1 MGKLEDVEAEKKL
14 WESDDAWELRKAF
27 MLAHYDDYPKIQ
39 LQCLSQLFINVTL
52 LGCEY
57 SQSLMQKIRS
67 MGAGIAASKD
77 RSKTGNYVKASAAK
91 KRQAVRP
98 SDLEG
103 ASEDIKRQHVE
114 KSPTPENESFND
126 RLQKLKSSLAMT
138 PHHLTGEQMM
148 KSATSS
154 CLMKWYVKRV
164 NQKIEIT
171 IDRYVAFRHTFSVS
185 CEDAN
190 ESAMNALIESIMS
203 CDAAVNDDGD
213 EIRFDGVPADEC
225 YAKSVGRRLE
235 KIKSAVTNGAH
246 TFKGLSTFLESV
258 NMSLKQE
265 PTKLEGWSEQLD
277 LIADDMLI
285 GSRVLSST
293 ECTKPAKAS
302 IADEMSAHVCQL
314 ILKDGIRIINSAKS
328 HSSLALQ

>member
-1 MGKLEDVEAEKKL
+1 MGKLEEVEAEKKL

-67 MGAGIAASKD
+67 LGAGIAASKN
-77 RSKTGNYVKASAAK
+77 RTKTGNYVKASAAK
-91 KRQAVRP
+91 KRQAVKP

-103 ASEDIKRQHVE
+103 ASEDTKRECVA

-126 RLQKLKSSLAMT
+126 KLQKLKSSLAMT

-148 KSATSS
+148 KAATSS

-185 CEDAN
+185 CEDPN
-190 ESAMNALIESIMS
+190 ECAMNALIESIMS
-203 CDAAVNDDGD
+203 CDAAVNEDGD
-213 EIRFDGVPADEC
+213 EIRFNGVPADEC

-235 KIKSAVTNGAH
+235 KIKGAVTNGSH

-258 NMSLKQE
+258 NMSLIQE

-277 LIADDMLI
+277 LIADDLLI
-285 GSRVLSST
+285 GTRVLSST
-293 ECTKPAKAS
+293 ECTKPAKAT

-314 ILKDGIRIINSAKS
+314 IMKDHIRIFNSTKS
-328 HSSLALQ
+328 HSSLAIQ

>member
-103 ASEDIKRQHVE
+103 ASEDTKRQHVE

-203 CDAAVNDDGD
+203 CVAAVNDDGD

-225 YAKSVGRRLE
+225 YAKSVGRRLG